1 MNNKDRQKALSSFQ
15 RARVLEESNGEYV
28 RCISCGKIIPVTQ
41 ADGGHYE
48 HRQNRVTELYPQNV
62 HAQCRTCNRFKN
74 GNLEGY
80 RQGLL
85 DRFGDEYVDDLEN
98 LILASKGADDA
109 ISLCSDEQKELLKR
123 DKDYKKESIKWM
135 KTLRR
140 LKKK

>member
-1 MNNKDRQKALSSFQ
+1 MTDRQKALSCFQ
-15 RARVLEESNGEYV
+15 RARVLQEANGEYV
-28 RCISCGKIIPVTQ
+28 KCISCGRLIHVSE

-62 HAQCRTCNRFKN
+62 HAQCHTCNRFKN

-85 DRFGDEYVDDLEN
+85 DKFGEEYVDDLEN
-98 LILASKGADDA
+98 LILASKGCDDA

-123 DKDYKKESIKWM
+123 DKDYKEEATKWRGI
-135 KTLRR
+135 LRK
-140 LKKK
+140 LKMR